1 MTTATAERTLLFS
14 RAENEAL
21 RQEMERD
28 PTVILMGEDVAG
40 AAGRAAQGFVDAW
53 GGPMGSTKGLI
64 QQFGPDRIIDTP
76 ICEMS
81 FIGAAVGAAMTGLR
95 PVAELMFVNFVGVS
109 LDSVMNEGAYLRY
122 MLGGQVNVPMVIKT
136 AIGATGMAPENGGGT
151 AAQHS
156 GSMYSIFAH
165 IPGLKCVVPSDAYT
179 AKGLLTAAIRE
190 DNLVVYFSHRGL
202 GGTSMPVPE
211 EPYTLPIGKAR
222 VVREGKDVT
231 LVGIARMTSVCREAA
246 EQLAEQ
252 GVQAEVI
259 DLLSLS
265 PLDEDCL
272 VESIRRTKH
281 MVVVDED
288 TPRCSVARD
297 IAAVVADLGIGYL
310 DGPIKTVTG
319 AHTPV
324 PYSGVL
330 EAAYVPSA
338 DRVVAAA
345 LATLHD

>member
-1 MTTATAERTLLFS
+1 MSNGRSLLFS

-28 PTVILMGEDVAG
+28 PRVVLLGEDVAG

-95 PVAELMFVNFVGVS
+95 PVAELMFVNFVGVA
-109 LDSVMNEGAYLRY
+109 LDSVMNEGAFLRY
-122 MLGGQVNVPMVIKT
+122 MLGGQVSVPMVIKT

-165 IPGLKCVVPSDAYT
+165 IPGLKCVTPSDAFT
-179 AKGLLTAAIRE
+179 AKGLLTAAIRD
-190 DNLVVYFSHRGL
+190 DNPVVYFSHRAL
-202 GGTSMPVPE
+202 GGTSMDVPE
-211 EPYTLPIGKAR
+211 EPYALPIGESR
-222 VVREGKDVT
+222 VLREGRDVS
-231 LVGIARMTSVCREAA
+231 LIGIARMTSVCRDAA
-246 EQLAEQ
+246 ERLAEQ
-252 GVQAEVI
+252 GVEAEVI

-265 PLDEDCL
+265 PLDEECL
-272 VESIRRTKH
+272 VNSVRRTKH
-281 MVVVDED
+281 AVVVDED
-288 TPRCSVARD
+288 WPRCSIARD
-297 IAAVVADLGIGYL
+297 VAAVIADAAIGYL

-330 EAAYVPSA
+330 EAAYVPNA
-338 DRVVAAA
+338 ERVVEAA
-345 LATLHD
+345 LATLRD

>member
-1 MTTATAERTLLFS
+1 MSGRTLLFS

-21 RQEMERD
+21 RQAMESD
-28 PTVILMGEDVAG
+28 PNVILLGEDVAG
-40 AAGRAAQGFVDAW
+40 GAGRAAQGFIDAW

-64 QQFGPDRIIDTP
+64 QQFGPERIIDTP

-109 LDSVMNEGAYLRY
+109 LDSIMNEGAYLRY
-122 MLGGQVNVPMVIKT
+122 MLGGQVSIPLVIKT
-136 AIGATGMAPENGGGT
+136 AIGATGMAPQNGGGT

-165 IPGLKCVVPSDAYT
+165 VPGLKCVVPSDAYT
-179 AKGLLTAAIRE
+179 AKGLLTAAIR
-190 DNLVVYFSHRGL
+190 DNDPVVYFSHRGL
-202 GGTSMPVPE
+202 GGTSMDVPE
-211 EPYTLPIGKAR
+211 EPYTWPIGKAR
-222 VVREGKDVT
+222 VLREGRDVT
-231 LVGIARMTSVCREAA
+231 LVGIARMTAVCREAA
-246 EQLAEQ
+246 DRLSAE
-252 GVQAEVI
+252 GVDAEVI
-259 DLLSLS
+259 DLLSLA
-265 PLDEDCL
+265 PLDEQCL
-272 VESIRRTKH
+272 IDSVTKTH
-281 MVVVDED
+281 HLVVVDED

-297 IAAVVADLGIGYL
+297 IAAVVADKAIGYL

-330 EAAYVPSA
+330 EAAYLPGP
-338 DRVVAAA
+338 DQIVAAT
-345 LATLHD
+345 LASLRD

>member
-1 MTTATAERTLLFS
+1 MSRTLLFS
-14 RAENEAL
+14 RAESEAL

-28 PTVILMGEDVAG
+28 PSVVLLGEDVAG
-40 AAGRAAQGFVDAW
+40 GAGRSAQGFIDAW

-95 PVAELMFVNFVGVS
+95 PVAELMFVNFIGVS

-122 MLGGQVNVPMVIKT
+122 MLGGQVNVPMVVKT

-156 GSMYSIFAH
+156 GSMYSMFTH
-165 IPGLKCVVPSDAYT
+165 IPGLKCVAPSDAYT
-179 AKGLLTAAIRE
+179 AKGLLTAAIRD
-190 DNLVVYFSHRGL
+190 DNPVVYFSHRGL
-202 GGTSMPVPE
+202 GGTSMEVPE
-211 EPYTLPIGKAR
+211 ESYTVPIGKAR

-231 LVGIARMTSVCREAA
+231 LVGISRMTSVCRDAA
-246 EQLAEQ
+246 DQLASQ
-252 GVQAEVI
+252 GVDAEVI

-265 PLDEDCL
+265 PLDEECL
-272 VESIRRTKH
+272 VNSIRRTKH

-297 IAAVVADLGIGYL
+297 IAAVIADLAIGYL

-319 AHTPV
+319 PHTPV
-324 PYSGVL
+324 PYAGIL
-330 EAAYVPSA
+330 EAAYVPNA
-338 DRVVAAA
+338 AKVVEAA
-345 LATLHD
+345 LAALRD

>member
-1 MTTATAERTLLFS
+1 MSNGRSLLFS

-28 PTVILMGEDVAG
+28 PKVVLLGEDVAG

-95 PVAELMFVNFVGVS
+95 PVAELMFVNFVGVA
-109 LDSVMNEGAYLRY
+109 LDSVMNEGAFLRY
-122 MLGGQVNVPMVIKT
+122 MLGGQVSVPMVIKT
-136 AIGATGMAPENGGGT
+136 AISATGMAPENGGGT

-165 IPGLKCVVPSDAYT
+165 IPGLKCVVPSDAFT
-179 AKGLLTAAIRE
+179 AKGLLAAAIR
-190 DNLVVYFSHRGL
+190 DDDPVVYCSHRRL
-202 GGTSMPVPE
+202 AGTRCEVPE
-211 EPYTLPIGKAR
+211 EPYTLPIGR
-222 VVREGKDVT
+222 SRTLRTGRDVT
-231 LVGIARMTSVCREAA
+231 LVGIARMTGICLEAA
-246 EQLAEQ
+246 ERLAGE
-252 GVQAEVI
+252 GVEAEVI

-265 PLDEDCL
+265 PLDEEAL
-272 VESIRRTKH
+272 LASVRRTKH
-281 MVVVDED
+281 AVIVDED

-297 IAAVVADLGIGYL
+297 VAAVLADLAIDHL
-310 DGPIKTVTG
+310 DGPVKTVTG
-319 AHTPV
+319 PHAPV
-324 PYSGVL
+324 PYSGPLV
-330 EAAYVPSA
+330 AAFVPTAES
-338 DRVVAAA
+338 VVAAA
-345 LATLHD
+345 LATLRD

>member
-1 MTTATAERTLLFS
+1 MSGRTLMFS

-21 RQEMERD
+21 KQAMEQD
-28 PTVILMGEDVAG
+28 PNVILMGEDVAG
-40 AAGRAAQGFVDAW
+40 GAGRAAQGFLDAW

-109 LDSVMNEGAYLRY
+109 LDSVMNEGAYIRY
-122 MLGGQVNVPMVIKT
+122 MLGGQTSVPMVIKT

-156 GSMYSIFAH
+156 GSMYSIFTH
-165 IPGLKCVVPSDAYT
+165 VPGLKCVVPSDAYT
-179 AKGLLTAAIRE
+179 AKGLLTAAIR
-190 DNLVVYFSHRGL
+190 DDDPVVYFSHRAL
-202 GGTSMPVPE
+202 GGTSMEVPE
-211 EPYTLPIGKAR
+211 EPYTVPIGKAR
-222 VVREGKDVT
+222 VLREGRDVT
-231 LVGIARMTSVCREAA
+231 LVGIARMTSVCRQAA
-246 EQLAEQ
+246 DQLAEQ
-252 GVQAEVI
+252 GVDAEVI

-265 PLDEDCL
+265 PLDEECL
-272 VESIRRTKH
+272 ISSVRKTQH
-281 MVVVDED
+281 LVVVDED

-297 IAAVVADLGIGYL
+297 IAAVIADGAIGYL

-319 AHTPV
+319 PHTPV
-324 PYSGVL
+324 PYAGVL
-330 EAAYVPSA
+330 EAAYVPNA
-338 DRVVAAA
+338 EKVVEAA
-345 LATLHD
+345 LATLRD

>member
-1 MTTATAERTLLFS
+1 VTGRTLLFS

-21 RQEMERD
+21 RQAMEGD
-28 PTVILMGEDVAG
+28 PNVVLLGEDVAG
-40 AAGRAAQGFVDAW
+40 GAGRAAQGFIDAW

-64 QQFGPDRIIDTP
+64 QQFGPERIIDTP

-109 LDSVMNEGAYLRY
+109 LDSIMNEGAYLRY
-122 MLGGQVNVPMVIKT
+122 MLGGQVSVPLVIKT
-136 AIGATGMAPENGGGT
+136 AIGATGMAPQNGGGT

-156 GSMYSIFAH
+156 GSMYSIFTH

-179 AKGLLTAAIRE
+179 AKGLLTAAIR
-190 DNLVVYFSHRGL
+190 DDDPVVYFSHRGL
-202 GGTSMPVPE
+202 GGTSMEVPE
-211 EPYTLPIGKAR
+211 EPYTWPIGKAR
-222 VVREGKDVT
+222 VLREGRDVT
-231 LVGIARMTSVCREAA
+231 LVGIARMTRVCLEAA
-246 EQLAEQ
+246 DQLAAE
-252 GVQAEVI
+252 GVDAEVI
-259 DLLSLS
+259 DLLSLA
-265 PLDEDCL
+265 PLDEECL
-272 VESIRRTKH
+272 VESVSKTGH
-281 MVVVDED
+281 LVVVDED

-297 IAAVVADLGIGYL
+297 IAAVVADKAIGYL

-330 EAAYVPSA
+330 EAAYLPGP
-338 DRVVAAA
+338 DHVVAAA
-345 LATLHD
+345 MASLRD